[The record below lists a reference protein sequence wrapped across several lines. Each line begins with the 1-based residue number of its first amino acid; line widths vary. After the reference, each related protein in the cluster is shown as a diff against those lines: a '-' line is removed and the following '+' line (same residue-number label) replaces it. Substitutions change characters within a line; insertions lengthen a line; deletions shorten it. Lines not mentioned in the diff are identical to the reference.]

1 MASRKS
7 SPKIEHWSEASVQH
21 MPSEQTFR
29 LLFENHPIPMFVYD
43 MKTLVILEVND
54 AMVDK
59 YGYSRD
65 EFYALTLKDILP
77 AQDAVRLLKGVKKKQ
92 PDWLYSGEWRHQYKD
107 GRVIN
112 VDITSHILKF
122 DGRHTALV
130 LAQDISARKAIEEM
144 LVKRAQQ
151 LSTVADISTVITT
164 NLEQGHL
171 LQSVVDLSKDRFEL
185 YHAHVYLLNE
195 AGDTLILTAGAGEV
209 GRQMALQGRQIPF
222 YHAHSLIA
230 RAARERKGVI
240 INDVR
245 QEPDFLPHPLLPD
258 TCAELAVPII
268 VGDRLIGVLDVQ
280 ANYINRFTEDDTRI
294 MTTLAE
300 QIAVAVQN
308 ARLFSEHRRAE
319 DELRRAKESL
329 EAVNRELHFVVE
341 HEQNMAR
348 TDGLTGINNRRN
360 LFELAEH
367 EFEVAKRYQQPL
379 SIIMFDIDY
388 FKQIN
393 DTYGHAVGDKMLDR
407 VARVTHAQ
415 LRDVD
420 IIGRYGGDEF
430 VIFLP
435 VTNAQ
440 KSYLLAQRILENVAS
455 ICLNTDHG
463 SAAVTLSIGI
473 AEIIHTPQDESVDNL
488 IRRADQAMY
497 AAKQAGRNRAV
508 IFDPNEK
515 GAV

>member
-1 MASRKS
+1 M
-7 SPKIEHWSEASVQH
+7 
-21 MPSEQTFR
+21 
-29 LLFENHPIPMFVYD
+29 
-43 MKTLVILEVND
+43 
-54 AMVDK
+54 
-59 YGYSRD
+59 
-65 EFYALTLKDILP
+65 
-77 AQDAVRLLKGVKKKQ
+77 
-92 PDWLYSGEWRHQYKD
+92 
-107 GRVIN
+107 
-112 VDITSHILKF
+112 
-122 DGRHTALV
+122 
-130 LAQDISARKAIEEM
+130 
-144 LVKRAQQ
+144 
-151 LSTVADISTVITT
+151 
-164 NLEQGHL
+164 
-171 LQSVVDLSKDRFEL
+171 
-185 YHAHVYLLNE
+185 
-195 AGDTLILTAGAGEV
+195 
-209 GRQMALQGRQIPF
+209 
-222 YHAHSLIA
+222 
-230 RAARERKGVI
+230 
-240 INDVR
+240 
-245 QEPDFLPHPLLPD
+245 
-258 TCAELAVPII
+258 
-268 VGDRLIGVLDVQ
+268 
-280 ANYINRFTEDDTRI
+280 
-294 MTTLAE
+294 
-300 QIAVAVQN
+300 AVQN

-393 DTYGHAVGDKMLDR
+393 DTYGHAVGDKMLER

-430 VIFLP
+430 VIVLP